1 MSEFISV
8 EQMVK
13 ELLSVQPIHK
23 DEKVV
28 EAFNFLFNNKEW
40 SIPCSCYINNP
51 INTNKEDM
59 ESEN

>member
-1 MSEFISV
+1 MEKIISV

-28 EAFNFLFNNKEW
+28 EAFNFLLNNKEW
-40 SIPCSCYINNP
+40 SIPCSCRIDNP
-51 INTNKEDM
+51 IAVKRKLK
-59 ESEN
+59 